1 MRNEILV
8 VREKDVFSSILI
20 ERGFST
26 INFPVIKTE
35 PLADL
40 SKLKDCLNKNFDGIF
55 ITSVKAAEIVA
66 AQLKKM
72 RKDFGGKFF
81 VLGKKSADLL
91 KNAGFEI
98 YFDEAATTAEE
109 FLTLIPKEEL
119 TNKNFLFACGNRS
132 LRIIPEKLA
141 GIANV
146 VETIVYQTIAIVYSE
161 RERGAIA
168 EKLNRKQFAA
178 LCFFS
183 PSGIEGF
190 LKNFRDETVPIETT
204 IAVIGK
210 TTASCAENNG
220 LRVDFTSV
228 KPSAADF
235 AAELVSRLRK
245 EI

>member
-20 ERGFST
+20 ERGFSV
-26 INFPVIKTE
+26 INFPVVKTE

-40 SKLKDCLNKNFDGIF
+40 SELENCLNKNYDGIF
-55 ITSVKAAEIVA
+55 ITSVRAAEIVLT
-66 AQLKKM
+66 QLKEL
-72 RKDFGGKFF
+72 RKEFGGKFF
-81 VLGKKSADLL
+81 VLGGKSADLL

-98 YFDEAATTAEE
+98 YFKEDASTAEE

-119 TNKNFLFACGNRS
+119 ANRNFLFARGNRS
-132 LRIIPEKLA
+132 LRVIPERLT

-146 VETIVYQTIAIVYSE
+146 DETMVYETIDIDYDKGERRTII
-161 RERGAIA
+161 
-168 EKLNRKQFAA
+168 EKLNCKQLVA

-190 LKNFRDETVPIETT
+190 LRNFGTEVVPTQTT

-210 TTASCAENNG
+210 TTAKYAESNG
-220 LRVDFTSV
+220 LRVDFTGT
-228 KPSAADF
+228 KPAAADYATEF
-235 AAELVSRLRK
+235 VSYLRK
-245 EI
+245 GI